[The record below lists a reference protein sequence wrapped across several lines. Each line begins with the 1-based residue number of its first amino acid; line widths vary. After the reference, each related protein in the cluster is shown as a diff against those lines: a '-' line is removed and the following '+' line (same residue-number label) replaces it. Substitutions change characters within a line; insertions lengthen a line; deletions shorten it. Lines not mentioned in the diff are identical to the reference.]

1 MTKKEVFSIVSTVI
15 EVLPSD
21 ITIASVNDDFEKWD
35 SLAHMTIVTALEEK
49 TGEMFSEE
57 EIVEMLSIE
66 GMLRVLDAL

>member
-1 MTKKEVFSIVSTVI
+1 MKKEELFSIVATVI

-21 ITIASVNDDFEKWD
+21 ITIDSVNDDFEKWD
-35 SLAHMTIVTALEEK
+35 SLAHMTIVTVLEEQ

-66 GMLRVLDAL
+66 GMLQVLDV